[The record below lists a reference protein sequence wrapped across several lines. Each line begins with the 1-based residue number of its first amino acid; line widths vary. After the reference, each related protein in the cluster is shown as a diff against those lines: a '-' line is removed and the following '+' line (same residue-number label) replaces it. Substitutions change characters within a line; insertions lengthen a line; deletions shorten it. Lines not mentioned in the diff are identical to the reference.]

1 MDAAF
6 AALGEPRRREILT
19 ILSGCELTA
28 GAIVDAM
35 QATESISQP
44 AVSQH
49 LKVLREAGLLSMRAA
64 GTRRLYAVDRDGIDA
79 VVTWLATIN
88 DPIDAFERPLDAL
101 ATEVARGK
109 RRRPP
114 KRESRDSRSA

>member
-19 ILSGCELTA
+19 ILAGCELAA
-28 GAIVDAM
+28 GAVVDAM
-35 QATESISQP
+35 QATEPISQP

-49 LKVLREAGLLSMRAA
+49 LKVLREAGLISMRAA
-64 GTRRLYAVDRDGIDA
+64 GTRRLYTVDQQGLDA
-79 VVTWLATIN
+79 VVKWLSTVS
-88 DPIDAFERPLDAL
+88 DPVGAFAQPLDAL
-101 ATEVARGK
+101 TTEVARGK

-114 KRESRDSRSA
+114 KRESGTSRSA

>member
-19 ILSGCELTA
+19 ILSGCELAA
-28 GAIVDAM
+28 GAIVEAM
-35 QATESISQP
+35 QAIESISQP

-49 LKVLREAGLLSMRAA
+49 LKVLREAGLISMRAA
-64 GTRRLYAVDRDGIDA
+64 GTRRLYAVDHDGIDA
-79 VVTWLATIN
+79 VVKWLATIG
-88 DPIDAFERPLDAL
+88 DPLGAFAQPLDAL

-109 RRRPP
+109 RQLSP